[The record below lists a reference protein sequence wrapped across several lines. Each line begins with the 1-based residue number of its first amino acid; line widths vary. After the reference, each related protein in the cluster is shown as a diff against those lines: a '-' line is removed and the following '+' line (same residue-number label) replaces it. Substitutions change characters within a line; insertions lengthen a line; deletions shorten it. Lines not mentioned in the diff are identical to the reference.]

1 MYNRKIFPNLSFTLN
16 VWVLLIKKKR
26 EDSGVSQRFF
36 TINLKMYQDKPS
48 KFLLAHIMSLV
59 GAV

>member
-1 MYNRKIFPNLSFTLN
+1 MGSIN
-16 VWVLLIKKKR
+16 KKKR
-26 EDSGVSQRFF
+26 EDSCVSQRFF